1 MLAIAHR
8 LLSQKDFEGPASC
21 PIRSAQRKP
30 LFSDGEGERGP
41 TLIDT
46 PFHLVAISANGSIS
60 VAQYGDGSVEEV
72 CSRTAPGGFVAPLT
86 VTVITSDG
94 RGRSA
99 KIEVEA
105 ARWEGQGLSGDGG
118 IDHESRR
125 GLGRV
130 DPPTHDYQATRE
142 NAMAAFAKSW
152 RRSPSKGG
160 RCSISSCRAAIS
172 RCGSDFARPHRMA
185 AAVQRVAASLI

>member
-130 DPPTHDYQATRE
+130 DPRKVLDQFMQGGHQPMRFGLRQASPNGSSGAARGGFLDLDRE
-142 NAMAAFAKSW
+142 VGELDRHK
-152 RRSPSKGG
+152 
-160 RCSISSCRAAIS
+160 
-172 RCGSDFARPHRMA
+172 
-185 AAVQRVAASLI
+185 